1 MTMTS
6 VKLNELFPKPS
17 LYENSNKNFHLL
29 NCSPKLVLD
38 KSNEE
43 VLLGI
48 MTQHPVTQHPVTR
61 ELVTQKLRAS
71 ASSMCRAERLWL
83 EPHPTSYFL
92 PEPFPW
98 EPHKET

>member
-6 VKLNELFPKPS
+6 VKLNELFPKPF

-38 KSNEE
+38 KSKEE

-48 MTQHPVTQHPVTR
+48 MTQHPVTQASSW
-61 ELVTQKLRAS
+61 LRRS
-71 ASSMCRAERLWL
+71 ASSMRRAERLWFK
-83 EPHPTSYFL
+83 PHPTSYFL

>member
-6 VKLNELFPKPS
+6 VRLIKLFPKPF
-17 LYENSNKNFHLL
+17 LYENSNKNFHLH

-48 MTQHPVTQHPVTR
+48 VTQ
-61 ELVTQKLRAS
+61 VTQKVRAS
-71 ASSMCRAERLWL
+71 SSIMCHAERLWFG
-83 EPHPTSYFL
+83 PHPANYF
-92 PEPFPW
+92 
-98 EPHKET
+98 